1 MAGDPNRSPDLI
13 PTETVRRRRI
23 LQALGVGGMAAL
35 AGCTGDG
42 DGDDTGDS
50 DTDTGDSDTDTG
62 DSDTGDS
69 DTGDSDTGGD
79 EFGREPNGD
88 YTVLTGSV
96 PQTFYPPE
104 ADDTGSG
111 NVIGTVLDYS
121 YGLTTQ
127 NEVYPLLMDF
137 QQSDSADVYVGTL
150 RDNLEWGTDANG
162 NSYGSFTAEDVVFQY
177 EFVDG
182 VAGSEAQDFWD
193 EDTVPSSADVS
204 TIENVEQTGELEYQ
218 VELVN
223 PAPSF
228 QFNPASWARYYLPQ
242 GLYEQYAPS
251 AQSLRQS
258 EEVQT
263 FSYAGNVGPYKYIN
277 DTSGASG
284 SVLFER
290 SDAYYMRDHV
300 ESSNVQEM
308 DEAWSN
314 APYFFTLLRDREG
327 ETATLNERWRA
338 GEGDVLG
345 LETDVVEEFRQRD
358 DTRVEGTLGP
368 FISFGFF
375 NQRANGHP
383 LLKTAEGRTAIADVI
398 DKQTITQE
406 IQRGLAGPP
415 AVTHQPRW
423 SQFYDDSQVTPRGLD
438 ITEETIANAR
448 DRIDGLSDFSVEE
461 SGGGFQTFGP
471 SGEQVT
477 LSLMH
482 DPGSGDQ
489 PDIAAQITR
498 DLEQIG
504 INIELLETTDI
515 IGELATEPL
524 EGENPEDFA
533 YNPPGPYNAGPP
545 ERTRVASGW
554 DMLIGIGANSRPRNP
569 GNTDVFWRPD
579 GTVNAFGYQNDTITD
594 LYDQAGESL
603 DSAERQ
609 ELFAEIFGILTQDSP
624 AVFISED
631 EGFTGFRPEIN
642 TGEAFNEFGYEPATI
657 TRYRR
662 E

>member
-1 MAGDPNRSPDLI
+1 MPGDNNRSPDI
-13 PTETVRRRRI
+13 VPTESVRRRRI

-42 DGDDTGDS
+42 DGDD
-50 DTDTGDSDTDTG
+50 DTGDGDTDTG

-69 DTGDSDTGGD
+69 DTGDSDTGDGD
-79 EFGREPNGD
+79 TGDGEFSREPNGD
-88 YTVLTGSV
+88 YTVLTGAR

-111 NVIGTVLDYS
+111 AVIGTVLDYS
-121 YGLTTQ
+121 YGLTTA

-150 RDNLEWGTDANG
+150 RDNLEWGADVDG

-182 VAGSEAQDFWD
+182 VAGSEATDFWD
-193 EDTVPSSADVS
+193 EDVSPSSADVS
-204 TIENVEQTGELEYQ
+204 MIENVEQTGELEYQ

-228 QFNPASWARYYLPQ
+228 QFNPASWARYYLPK

-251 AQSLRQS
+251 AQGLRQS
-258 EEVQT
+258 DEVQT
-263 FSYAGNVGPYKYIN
+263 FSYAGNVGAYDYVN
-277 DTSGASG
+277 DTSGQSG

-290 SDAYYMRDHV
+290 SDQYYMRDHV
-300 ESSNVQEM
+300 SDSNVMEM
-308 DEAWSN
+308 GEAWSN
-314 APYFFTLLRDREG
+314 APYFFTVLRDREG
-327 ETATLNERWRA
+327 ETATLNERWRS
-338 GEGDVLG
+338 GEGDSLG
-345 LETDVVEEFRQRD
+345 LDTDVVEEFRQRD

-368 FISFGFF
+368 FISFAFF

-383 LLKTAEGRTAIADVI
+383 LLKTVEGRTAIADVV
-398 DKQTITQE
+398 DKRTITDE

-415 AVTHQPRW
+415 ATTHQPRW
-423 SQFYDDSQVTPRGLD
+423 SEFYDDSQVVARGLD
-438 ITEETIANAR
+438 ITEETVANAR

-461 SGGGFQTFGP
+461 SGGEFQTFGP
-471 SGEQVT
+471 DGEQVT

-482 DPGSGDQ
+482 DPASGNQ
-489 PDIAAQITR
+489 PDIAAQMR
-498 DLEQIG
+498 EDLSQLG
-504 INIELLETTDI
+504 IEIELLETANI
-515 IGELATEPL
+515 IAELATEPL
-524 EGENPEDFA
+524 EGEDPSDFA
-533 YNPPGPYNAGPP
+533 YNPAGPYNAGPP

-554 DMLIGIGANSRPRNP
+554 DVLIGIGANSRPRNP
-569 GNTDVFWRPD
+569 GNTDVFWRPE
-579 GTVNAFGYQNDTITD
+579 GTVNAFGYRNDTITD
-594 LYDQAGESL
+594 LYDQASESL

-609 ELFAEIFGILTQDSP
+609 EIFAEIFGILTEDSP
-624 AVFISED
+624 AVFLSED
-631 EGFTGFRPEIN
+631 EGFTGFRPDIN
-642 TGEAFNEFGYEPATI
+642 TGESFNEFGYEPGRI
-657 TRYRR
+657 TRFRQ

>member
-1 MAGDPNRSPDLI
+1 
-13 PTETVRRRRI
+13 
-23 LQALGVGGMAAL
+23 MAAL
-35 AGCTGDG
+35 AGCTGG
-42 DGDDTGDS
+42 DGDDETGD
-50 DTDTGDSDTDTG
+50 DGTGDGETG
-62 DSDTGDS
+62 DDETGD
-69 DTGDSDTGGD
+69 DETGDDETGD
-79 EFGREPNGD
+79 EEFSREPNGD
-88 YTVLTGSV
+88 YTILTSAR

-111 NVIGTVLDYS
+111 AVIGTVLDSS
-121 YGLTTQ
+121 YGLTTA

-162 NSYGSFTAEDVVFQY
+162 ESYGSFTAEDVVFQY

-182 VAGSEAQDFWD
+182 VAGSEATDFWD
-193 EDTVPSSADVS
+193 EDVSPSSADVS
-204 TIENVEQTGELEYQ
+204 AIENVEQTSELEYQ

-228 QFNPASWARYYLPQ
+228 QFNPASWARNYLPK

-251 AQSLRQS
+251 AQDLRQS

-263 FSYAGNVGPYKYIN
+263 FTYAGNVGAYDYVN
-277 DTSGASG
+277 DTSGQSG

-290 SDAYYMRDHV
+290 SDEYYMRDHV
-300 ESSNVQEM
+300 SDSNVREM

-314 APYFFTLLRDREG
+314 APYFFTVLRDREG

-338 GEGDVLG
+338 GEGDSLG

-383 LLKTAEGRTAIADVI
+383 LVRTVEGRTAIADVI
-398 DKQTITQE
+398 DKQTITQQ

-423 SQFYDDSQVTPRGLD
+423 SEFYDDSQVTPRGLD
-438 ITEETIANAR
+438 VTEETVANAR
-448 DRIDGLSDFSVEE
+448 ERIDGLSDFSVEE
-461 SGGGFQTFGP
+461 SGDGFQTFGP
-471 SGEQVT
+471 DGEQVT

-482 DPGSGDQ
+482 DPGSGNQ
-489 PDIAAQITR
+489 PDIAAQITD
-498 DLEQIG
+498 DLSQLG
-504 INIELLETTDI
+504 IEIELLETANI
-515 IGELATEPL
+515 ISELATEPL
-524 EGENPEDFA
+524 EGEDPSDFP
-533 YNPPGPYNAGPP
+533 YNPAGPYNAGPP

-579 GTVNAFGYQNDTITD
+579 GSVNAFGYRNDTITD
-594 LYDQAGESL
+594 LYDQAAESL
-603 DSAERQ
+603 DSAERR
-609 ELFAEIFGILTQDSP
+609 EVFAEIFGILTEDSP
-624 AVFISED
+624 AVFLSED
-631 EGFTGFRPEIN
+631 EDFTGFRPDIN
-642 TGEAFNEFGYEPATI
+642 TGDAYNEFGFEPARI
-657 TRYRR
+657 TRFRQ

>member
-1 MAGDPNRSPDLI
+1 MAGDPNRSPNLI
-13 PTETVRRRRI
+13 PTETVRRRRV

-35 AGCTGDG
+35 AGCTGDD
-42 DGDDTGDS
+42 DGDD
-50 DTDTGDSDTDTG
+50 DTG
-62 DSDTGDS
+62 DSDTGDGDT
-69 DTGDSDTGGD
+69 DTGDGDTGDGD
-79 EFGREPNGD
+79 TGDGDTGDGEFSREPNGD
-88 YTVLTGSV
+88 YTILTGAR

-111 NVIGTVLDYS
+111 AVIGTILDYS
-121 YGLTTQ
+121 YGLTTA

-137 QQSDSADVYVGTL
+137 QRSDSADVYVGTL

-182 VAGSEAQDFWD
+182 VAGSEATDFWD
-193 EDTVPSSADVS
+193 EDVSPSSADVS
-204 TIENVEQTGELEYQ
+204 AIENVEQTGELEYQ
-218 VELVN
+218 VELAN

-228 QFNPASWARYYLPQ
+228 QFNPASWARYYLPKA
-242 GLYEQYAPS
+242 LYEQYAPS
-251 AQSLRQS
+251 AQDLRQS
-258 EEVQT
+258 DEVQT
-263 FSYAGNVGPYKYIN
+263 FSYAGNVGPYSYVN

-290 SDAYYMRDHV
+290 SDEYYMRDHV
-300 ESSNVQEM
+300 SDSNVQEM
-308 DEAWSN
+308 GEAWSN
-314 APYFFTLLRDREG
+314 APYFFTRLRDREG

-338 GEGDVLG
+338 GEGDTLG

-383 LLKTAEGRTAIADVI
+383 LVKTVEGRTAIADVI

-415 AVTHQPRW
+415 ATTHQPRW
-423 SQFYDDSQVTPRGLD
+423 SEFYDDSQVTPRGLD

-448 DRIDGLSDFSVEE
+448 DRIDSLGDFSVEE

-471 SGEQVT
+471 DGEQVT
-477 LSLMH
+477 ISLMH
-482 DPGSGDQ
+482 DPNSGDQ
-489 PDIAAQITR
+489 PAIASQIR
-498 DLEQIG
+498 DDLSQLG
-504 INIELLETTDI
+504 IEIELLETANI

-533 YNPPGPYNAGPP
+533 YNPAGPYNAGPP

-569 GNTDVFWRPD
+569 GNTGVFWRPA
-579 GTVNAFGYQNDTITD
+579 GSVNAFGYENQNITD
-594 LYDQAGESL
+594 LYDQAAESL
-603 DSAERQ
+603 DSAERK
-609 ELFAEIFGILTQDSP
+609 EIFAEIFGILTEDSP
-624 AVFISED
+624 AVFLSED
-631 EGFTGFRPEIN
+631 EGFTGFRPNIN
-642 TGEAFNEFGYEPATI
+642 TSDAYNEFGYNAATI
-657 TRYRR
+657 NRFRQ